1 MSKLRYGLQLCNKV
15 RLNENDPKNNCM
27 LSLQVAQNEM
37 LRIMN
42 GSSLKDHTTTQS
54 LFNKFN
60 LPSVNQLSAEI
71 KIIEAW
77 KIMNIQDYPI
87 KLWPNEP
94 NRSTNGREVRGTSIR
109 ELKEDSS
116 TKIGKTCFVIDTA
129 RLWNQSPA
137 EIKMANTLN
146 QAKTAIKN
154 IANHYP
160 LIIAIYNLQIILAL
174 WSKQCSP
181 YFMFPFI
188 PQVKKSYTW

>member
-71 KIIEAW
+71 KIIGAW

-94 NRSTNGREVRGTSIR
+94 NRSTNGREVRSTSIR
-109 ELKEDSS
+109 EWKEDST
-116 TKIGKTCFVIDTA
+116 TKIGKTCSA
-129 RLWNQSPA
+129 
-137 EIKMANTLN
+137 
-146 QAKTAIKN
+146 
-154 IANHYP
+154 
-160 LIIAIYNLQIILAL
+160 
-174 WSKQCSP
+174 
-181 YFMFPFI
+181 
-188 PQVKKSYTW
+188 